1 MDPRYPCDVRYERV
15 ARLGRG
21 GMGVVDLGRRPDGT
35 EVALKRLTLHG
46 SADDIGRARQRIERE
61 AEVLTRLDH
70 PNIVELLEVVEEG
83 DEVTLVMAYLTGG
96 NLADRVARHGPAPA
110 DEVHRLADTLGSAL
124 AEAHRA
130 GIIHRDIKPANVLFD
145 GYGVAHL
152 ADFGVASSRDDT
164 AGLTAIGTV
173 VGTPG
178 FMAPEQAR
186 GEAAGPAADVFALGA
201 TLLFAATGEGPYGR
215 GAGELLMIRASQ
227 GKVRAI
233 PRDLPTPLRHRL
245 QAMLDPRPERRPS
258 AAALV
263 GGPAGTVVRRPA
275 RRRRRWPVWAA
286 AGSLGASALI
296 AGVAVAAHETGD
308 APRAR
313 PAASSTTQPDCTEL
327 PYQACGEPSPAP
339 GTDGRACLVGFEDYD
354 EDAGNG
360 CEAADD
366 ELPDDADFPEGVA
379 AMAGT
384 VVPRDDVDT
393 FAMPVGDGY
402 QLLCDGVFTV
412 TITAPAGMTLRLEV
426 LDGSDVVDETTS
438 ADGIPAQIRLD
449 DPDCLF
455 SDARTLTARVS
466 PIGTDRTGGDYVL
479 ERAGSF

>member
-1 MDPRYPCDVRYERV
+1 MRFERV
-15 ARLGRG
+15 ARIGRG

-46 SADDIGRARQRIERE
+46 SAEDIARARHRIERE

-96 NLADRVARHGPAPA
+96 TLADRVARHGPAPA
-110 DEVHRLADTLGSAL
+110 EEVDRLARALAGAL

-130 GIIHRDIKPANVLFD
+130 GVVHRDIKPGNVLYD
-145 GYGVAHL
+145 RHGVAHL

-186 GEAAGPAADVFALGA
+186 GEGAGQAADVFALGA

-215 GAGELLMIRASQ
+215 GAPELLMVRAAQ
-227 GKVRAI
+227 GKVRPV
-233 PRDLPTPLRHRL
+233 PRDLPAPLRHQL

-263 GGPAGTVVRRPA
+263 GGPAGTAVRRPSV

-286 AGSLGASALI
+286 AGGLGASTLL
-296 AGVAVAAHETGD
+296 AGVVVASRDSGD
-308 APRAR
+308 P
-313 PAASSTTQPDCTEL
+313 PAASTTTEPDCTAL
-327 PYQACGEPSPAP
+327 PYQPCGQASPAP
-339 GTDGRACLVGFEDYD
+339 GTDGRTCLVGFEDYD
-354 EDAGNG
+354 TDLANG
-360 CEAADD
+360 CEAAADG
-366 ELPDDADFPEGVA
+366 LPDNADFPEGA
-379 AMAGT
+379 PAIHAT
-384 VVPRDDVDT
+384 IVPRDDVDT
-393 FAMPVGDGY
+393 FAMDVGDGY
-402 QLLCDGVFTV
+402 QLLCDGTFSVV
-412 TITAPAGMTLRLEV
+412 ITAPREMTVRLEV
-426 LDGSDVVDETTS
+426 LDGDEVVEQVTS
-438 ADGIPAQIRLD
+438 ADGIPARIRLG

-466 PIGTDRTGGDYVL
+466 PIGSDRTAGEYVL
-479 ERAGSF
+479 ERSGSF